1 MKKIL
6 GFLAVAGLLF
16 VAAPSVPAQAMS
28 LANPG
33 AAAAA
38 RQVSDGVTTK
48 VDWRRVQTIPYSHG
62 HGHRHRYRPHHRWHR
77 PPVRRHHHYR
87 HHHRRHYR

>member
-38 RQVSDGVTTK
+38 RQVSDGVPTT
-48 VDWRRVQTIPYSHG
+48 VDWRRVQTIP
-62 HGHRHRYRPHHRWHR
+62 
-77 PPVRRHHHYR
+77 
-87 HHHRRHYR
+87 

>member
-6 GFLAVAGLLF
+6 GLLAIAGLLF
-16 VAAPSVPAQAMS
+16 VAAPSGPAQAMS

-38 RQVSDGVTTK
+38 KQAADGVTTN
-48 VDWRRVQTIPYSHG
+48 VDWRRVPTIPYT
-62 HGHRHRYRPHHRWHR
+62 HRHHYRHNHRWHR
-77 PPVRRHHHYR
+77 HRVHRHPHRHHRRHHHHR
-87 HHHRRHYR
+87 HHR

>member
-6 GFLAVAGLLF
+6 GLLAVAGLLF
-16 VAAPSVPAQAMS
+16 VAAPSEPAQAMS

-38 RQVSDGVTTK
+38 RQVADGVTTN
-48 VDWRRVQTIPYSHG
+48 VDWRRVPVIPHT
-62 HGHRHRYRPHHRWHR
+62 HRHHYRHNHRWHR
-77 PPVRRHHHYR
+77 HRVHRHPHRHHRRH
-87 HHHRRHYR
+87 HHHRRHR

>member
-6 GFLAVAGLLF
+6 GLLAVAGLLF
-16 VAAPSVPAQAMS
+16 VAAPSGPAQAMS

-38 RQVSDGVTTK
+38 RQAADGVTTN
-48 VDWRRVQTIPYSHG
+48 VDWRRVPTIPYSH
-62 HGHRHRYRPHHRWHR
+62 RHRYRHRHHGWHR
-77 PPVRRHHHYR
+77 HRVHRHHYR
-87 HHHRRHYR
+87 HHHRHHRHHR

>member
-16 VAAPSVPAQAMS
+16 VAAPSGSAQAMS

-38 RQVSDGVTTK
+38 RQAADGVTTT
-48 VDWRRVQTIPYSHG
+48 VDWRRVPVIPYSHS
-62 HGHRHRYRPHHRWHR
+62 HRHRYRHNDHRWHR
-77 PPVRRHHHYR
+77 RPVHRPSHRHHRRHHHR
-87 HHHRRHYR
+87 H

>member
-6 GFLAVAGLLF
+6 GFLAIAGLLF
-16 VAAPSVPAQAMS
+16 VAAPSGPAQAMS

-48 VDWRRVQTIPYSHG
+48 VDWHRVPTIGYS
-62 HGHRHRYRPHHRWHR
+62 HRHRYRHHHRWHR
-77 PPVRRHHHYR
+77 HHRVHRHHYR
-87 HHHRRHYR
+87 HHHRRHHHHR

>member
-16 VAAPSVPAQAMS
+16 VAAPSGPAQAAS
-28 LANPG
+28 FADPG

-38 RQVSDGVTTK
+38 RQVTDGVTQ
-48 VDWRRVQTIPYSHG
+48 VDWRRVPTIPYSH
-62 HGHRHRYRPHHRWHR
+62 RHRYRHHHRWHR
-77 PPVRRHHHYR
+77 HHRVYRHHYR
-87 HHHRRHYR
+87 HHHRRHHHHR

>member
-16 VAAPSVPAQAMS
+16 VAAPSGPAQAFS

-33 AAAAA
+33 TAAAAKH
-38 RQVSDGVTTK
+38 VSDGMTTN
-48 VDWRRVQTIPYSHG
+48 VEWRHHRA
-62 HGHRHRYRPHHRWHR
+62 HRHHHA
-77 PPVRRHHHYR
+77 RRHHGWHRHPRVHRRHVHRHHR
-87 HHHRRHYR
+87 HHHHHHRHHRH